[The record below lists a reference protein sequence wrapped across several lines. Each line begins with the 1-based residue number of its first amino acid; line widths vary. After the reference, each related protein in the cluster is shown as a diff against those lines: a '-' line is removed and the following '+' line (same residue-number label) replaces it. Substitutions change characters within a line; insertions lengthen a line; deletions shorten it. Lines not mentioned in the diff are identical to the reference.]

1 MRSVILGLILGILGC
16 AATGAAW
23 AQAAAKARLQ
33 IDKMPAGTLD
43 LAVFDAAASAF
54 DQPLV
59 FVHGVSPAGVEIPA
73 GDLIVALRLGRSAP
87 DLHHLKAKPGA
98 AVHVEYRP
106 SEGWSLFVRVR
117 SVQTGKPVAGAVV
130 SLGPSRHDTTGEDG
144 LALFSGISGP
154 GSGTPG
160 PVEAAVRHPDYVPQT
175 ISGIT
180 SVLGGL
186 TFRDFS
192 LDPGARVR
200 ARVRLKGQLQEGALC
215 RFQALQERPSEPVI
229 EAHSDAQGICQPGQH
244 LVPGNYVISALRR
257 GTTVPLMHA
266 VALAEGQD
274 LLEDFAFADVRVH
287 GKVTKG
293 GRPAP
298 DLTVRFQQGAPEEDV
313 SGWDRV
319 EGAAKTGAD
328 GSYTLIL
335 PKPGSYTVGLLPRPN
350 SPSPGLERTVAL
362 KADEDKALDFTLQ
375 KIVIEGR
382 IIDARQYPI
391 EGAWVRLN
399 WNDGTDL
406 TVRTGKQGEFTF
418 YLQTLGQ
425 GLLTAGKEGYGD
437 APEQEY
443 DLDEDDDDIVPMV
456 LTLNPP
462 GAEEGGG
469 DGG

>member
-1 MRSVILGLILGILGC
+1 MRSVILGLTLWLLCTII
-16 AATGAAW
+16 TGPAW

-43 LAVFDAAASAF
+43 LAVFDAGASSF

-59 FVHGVSPAGVEIPA
+59 FVHGVSPAGVEIPP
-73 GDLIVALRLGRSAP
+73 GDLLVVLRLGRSAP

-98 AVHVEYRP
+98 PVHVEYRP

-117 SVQTGKPVAGAVV
+117 DGRTGKPVPSDVV
-130 SLGPSRHDTTGEDG
+130 SLGPSRHDATGEDG

-154 GSGTPG
+154 
-160 PVEAAVRHPDYVPQT
+160 VEAGVRHPEYVPQT
-175 ISGIT
+175 MPGIT

-186 TFRDFS
+186 TFRDFP
-192 LDPGARVR
+192 LDAGARVR
-200 ARVRLKGQLQEGALC
+200 ARVRLKGQPQEGALC
-215 RFQALQERPSEPVI
+215 RFQSLLEPPP
-229 EAHSDAQGICQPGQH
+229 EAVEARTDAQGICQPGQH

-274 LLEDFAFADVRVH
+274 LLEDFVFADVRVH

-298 DLTVRFQQGAPEEDV
+298 ELTVRFQQGAPEEDT

-319 EGAAKTGAD
+319 EGATKTGAD

-335 PKPGSYTVGLLPRPN
+335 PKSGSYTVDLLPLPKG
-350 SPSPGLERTVAL
+350 PPGLERTVVL

-375 KIVIEGR
+375 KI
-382 IIDARQYPI
+382 
-391 EGAWVRLN
+391 
-399 WNDGTDL
+399 
-406 TVRTGKQGEFTF
+406 
-418 YLQTLGQ
+418 
-425 GLLTAGKEGYGD
+425 
-437 APEQEY
+437 
-443 DLDEDDDDIVPMV
+443 
-456 LTLNPP
+456 
-462 GAEEGGG
+462 
-469 DGG
+469 

>member
-1 MRSVILGLILGILGC
+1 MRSVSLGLTLWILC
-16 AATGAAW
+16 TATTGLAW
-23 AQAAAKARLQ
+23 AQAPAKARVQ
-33 IDKMPAGTLD
+33 INKLPAEPLD
-43 LAVFDAAASAF
+43 AAVFDAAATSF
-54 DQPLV
+54 DRPLA
-59 FVHGVSPAGVEIPA
+59 FVHGVSAAGFEIPT
-73 GDLIVALRLGRSAP
+73 GDLLVVLRTGRSAP
-87 DLHHLKAKPGA
+87 DLHRIQAKPGGT
-98 AVHVEYRP
+98 VRLDYRL

-117 SVQTGKPVAGAVV
+117 DARTGKPVASAVV
-130 SLGPSRHDTTGEDG
+130 SLGPSRRDTTGADG

-154 GSGTPG
+154 
-160 PVEAAVRHPDYVPQT
+160 VEAAVRHSEYVPQAMT
-175 ISGIT
+175 GIT

-192 LDPGARVR
+192 LDAGARVR
-200 ARVRLKGQLQEGALC
+200 ARVRLKGQPQEGALC
-215 RFQALQERPSEPVI
+215 RFQALLEPPPAPV
-229 EAHSDAQGICQPGQH
+229 EAHTDAQGICQPGWH
-244 LVPGNYVISALRR
+244 LTPGNYVISALRR

-266 VALAEGQD
+266 VAPAEGQD

-298 DLTVRFQQGAPEEDV
+298 DLTVRFQQGAPESDL

-335 PKPGSYTVGLLPRPN
+335 PKPGSYTVGLLPQPN
-350 SPSPGLERTVAL
+350 SPSAGLERTVAL
-362 KADEDKALDFTLQ
+362 KADEDKALDFALQ
-375 KIVIEGR
+375 KIVVEGR

-399 WNDGTDL
+399 WNDGTDY

-456 LTLNPP
+456 LTLNPV
-462 GAEEGGG
+462 GAGEGG
-469 DGG
+469 

>member
-1 MRSVILGLILGILGC
+1 MRSVILGLILGILGF
-16 AATGAAW
+16 ATTGPAW

-33 IDKMPAGTLD
+33 IDKLPAGTLD
-43 LAVFDAAASAF
+43 LAVFDAAASSF
-54 DQPLV
+54 DRPLV
-59 FVHGVSPAGVEIPA
+59 FVHGVSAAGVEIPP
-73 GDLIVALRLGRSAP
+73 GDLLVALRLGQSAP

-98 AVHVEYRP
+98 PVHVEYRP

-117 SVQTGKPVAGAVV
+117 SLQTSKPVAGAVV

-154 GSGTPG
+154 
-160 PVEAAVRHPDYVPQT
+160 VEAAVRHPDFVPQT
-175 ISGIT
+175 MTGIT

-192 LDPGARVR
+192 LDAGARVR
-200 ARVRLKGQLQEGALC
+200 ARVRLKGQPREKDFC
-215 RFQALQERPSEPVI
+215 RFQLLQEPPPESV
-229 EAHSDAQGICQPGQH
+229 EARTDAQGICQPGQH
-244 LVPGNYVISALRR
+244 FAPGAYVISALLR
-257 GTTVPLMHA
+257 GTTVPLTHA
-266 VALAEGQD
+266 VTLVEGQD

-298 DLTVRFQQGAPEEDV
+298 DLTVRFQQGAPEEDTT
-313 SGWDRV
+313 GWDRV

-328 GSYTLIL
+328 GTYTLYL
-335 PKPGSYTVGLLPRPN
+335 PKPGSYTVGLLPRPQ
-350 SPSPGLERTVAL
+350 SPAPGLERTVVL
-362 KADEDKALDFTLQ
+362 KADQDKALDFTLQ

-391 EGAWVRLN
+391 EGAWVRLD
-399 WNDGTDL
+399 WNDGTDY

-425 GLLTAGKEGYGD
+425 GLLTAGKEGYVD

-443 DLDEDDDDIVPMV
+443 DLDEEDDDIVPMV

-462 GAEEGGG
+462 GVDEGESPPPSVL
-469 DGG
+469 